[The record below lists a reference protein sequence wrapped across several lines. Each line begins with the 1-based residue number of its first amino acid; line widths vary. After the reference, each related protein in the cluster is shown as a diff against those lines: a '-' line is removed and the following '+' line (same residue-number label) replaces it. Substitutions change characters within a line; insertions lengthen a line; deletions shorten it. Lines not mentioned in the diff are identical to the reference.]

1 MKYRQL
7 LSSLG
12 LAFTLLGANVVLAA
26 ENSADS
32 AVEND
37 AVIGKWNIPIS
48 FRGQS
53 AVMVLTVAQGADGLE
68 GTWAGP
74 QRSTPIYDTS
84 FDGENL
90 KFTQTGRRG
99 NAVPMTFKVAGDTI
113 SGKLTTPNGDIL
125 FNGKRAM

>member
-1 MKYRQL
+1 MKYGQL
-7 LSSLG
+7 LSL
-12 LAFTLLGANVVLAA
+12 FVLAIA
-26 ENSADS
+26 LFGAKVIFAADN
-32 AVEND
+32 A

-48 FRGQS
+48 FQGQS
-53 AVMVLTVAQGADGLE
+53 AVMVLTIAQGADRLE

-74 QRSTPIYDTS
+74 RRSTPIYDTS

-125 FNGKRAM
+125 LNGERAM

>member
-1 MKYRQL
+1 
-7 LSSLG
+7 
-12 LAFTLLGANVVLAA
+12 
-26 ENSADS
+26 
-32 AVEND
+32 
-37 AVIGKWNIPIS
+37 
-48 FRGQS
+48 
-53 AVMVLTVAQGADGLE
+53 MVLTVAQGADGLE

-74 QRSTPIYDTS
+74 RRSTPIYDTS

-125 FNGKRAM
+125 LNGERAM